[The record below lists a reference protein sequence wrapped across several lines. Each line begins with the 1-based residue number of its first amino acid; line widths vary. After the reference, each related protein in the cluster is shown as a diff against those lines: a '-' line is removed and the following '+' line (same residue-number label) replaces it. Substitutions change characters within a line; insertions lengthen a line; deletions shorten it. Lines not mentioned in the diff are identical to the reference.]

1 MIVFYNQFGN
11 WMVLVDYYLVVTI
24 RKKIGILMIGY

>member
-1 MIVFYNQFGN
+1 MIVFYNQFRN

>member
-24 RKKIGILMIGY
+24 RKKLAILMIGY

>member
-24 RKKIGILMIGY
+24 RKKIGMLMIGY